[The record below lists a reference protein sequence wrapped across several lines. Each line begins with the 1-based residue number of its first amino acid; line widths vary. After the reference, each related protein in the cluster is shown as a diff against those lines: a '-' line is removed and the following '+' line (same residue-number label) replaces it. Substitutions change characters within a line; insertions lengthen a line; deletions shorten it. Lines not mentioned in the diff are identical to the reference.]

1 MVNVSVAGNN
11 GSDVVLPG
19 EKIEEFGAGFRGEVI
34 LEEEAGY
41 DTARILFNRMIDRK
55 PALIASCTGTAD
67 VIKAVDFAR
76 SNDLKVTIRG
86 GGHNVAGYALADK
99 GFMIDLSGMNSVHV
113 DPANR
118 TARAQGGATWGD
130 LDHETQAFGLATT
143 GGIATTTGIGGLTLG
158 GGIGYLNRK
167 YGLACDNV
175 LSADVV
181 TADGQLLAAS
191 ATENSDL
198 FWALRGGG
206 GNFGVVTSFE
216 YQLHPVGQMLGGVLA
231 WPLPMVKEVLS
242 FYRNFAATAPD
253 ELRLDAIIQTFPDG
267 PGLAIIVSWCGS
279 VEDGERVVRPLREF
293 GSPVMDTVAPVPYAL
308 LQGLLE
314 SLGYVF
320 GHLNYWKSRFVNELS
335 DELIDTVIEMYA
347 TNPSPKN
354 QVIFEQLG
362 GAISRVGDQETAFS
376 HRHAAYT
383 LLIVGFWDD
392 PGETDENIEWVRD
405 VYSAVEPFV
414 DPGVYVNYLAE
425 DEMESHIQQA
435 YGANYERLL
444 QIKRKY
450 DPNNLFRQNQN
461 IRP

>member
-1 MVNVSVAGNN
+1 MVNVAVAGNS
-11 GSDVVLPG
+11 GAEVVLAEEMIG
-19 EKIEEFGAGFRGEVI
+19 EFGAGIRGEVI
-34 LEEEAGY
+34 LEGDAGY
-41 DTARILFNRMIDRK
+41 DGARAVFNRMIDRK
-55 PALIASCTGTAD
+55 PALIARCTGAAD

-76 SNDLKVTIRG
+76 SNDLKLTIRG
-86 GGHNVAGYALADK
+86 GGHNVAGHALAEK

-113 DPANR
+113 DAANR

-158 GGIGYLNRK
+158 GGLGYLNRK
-167 YGLACDNV
+167 YGLTCDNL

-181 TADGQLLAAS
+181 TADGQLLTAS

-231 WPLPMVKEVLS
+231 WPLPMAKEVLR
-242 FYRNFAATAPD
+242 FYRDFAATAPD
-253 ELRLDAIIQTFPDG
+253 ELRLDAVIHTSPHG
-267 PGLAIIVSWCGS
+267 PALGMFVTWCGS
-279 VEDGERVVRPLREF
+279 VEDGERTLRPLREF
-293 GSPVMDTVAPVPYAL
+293 GSPVMDTVAPVPYAVM
-308 LQGLLE
+308 QGLLE
-314 SLGYVF
+314 SLGYVP

-335 DELIDTVIEMYA
+335 DELIDAAVEMYA
-347 TNPSPKN
+347 SNPSPKN
-354 QVIFEQLG
+354 ALVFEQMG
-362 GAISRVGDQETAFS
+362 GAISRIGDQETAFS
-376 HRHAAYT
+376 HRQAAYAF
-383 LLIVGFWDD
+383 LILGFWDD
-392 PGETDENIEWVRD
+392 PGETDQNIAWVRE
-405 VYSAVEPFV
+405 VFAAVEPFV
-414 DPGVYVNYLAE
+414 DAGIYVNYLGE
-425 DEMESHIQQA
+425 DETESHVQQA

-444 QIKRKY
+444 EIKRKY